1 VSAFS
6 GRPVEN
12 ARHASHRA
20 DTRASFRT
28 PAVLQRQ
35 KIETLTAQVAAEAE
49 HAEMLEIEN
58 ARLNEVRI
66 RSAFSIGNHYHH
78 SRSTRMPTRASGR
91 MSRMQALR
99 ASISDLKSAHVSA
112 ASAVGERDVPSP
124 VEPTL
129 LIHALLAL
137 AEPTERVS
145 QPSPSTLAVLAW
157 PFFLRLA
164 SQLMAKLLADSK
176 QAESNQRDKVIP
188 LRCRGARAQRT
199 SWACALCDHCRQ
211 RVRSGQGEL
220 DGGNGDWKQ

>member
-1 VSAFS
+1 
-6 GRPVEN
+6 
-12 ARHASHRA
+12 
-20 DTRASFRT
+20 
-28 PAVLQRQ
+28 
-35 KIETLTAQVAAEAE
+35 
-49 HAEMLEIEN
+49 
-58 ARLNEVRI
+58 
-66 RSAFSIGNHYHH
+66 
-78 SRSTRMPTRASGR
+78 
-91 MSRMQALR
+91 MQALR

-199 SWACALCDHCRQ
+199 SLGMRAMRSLPAESAERAGGARQ
-211 RVRSGQGEL
+211 RQWGLEQ
-220 DGGNGDWKQ
+220 